1 MEQIK
6 YGKICNTKDAHF
18 HRFYAGGGS
27 TDEGQEFDLGVAA
40 VEQTPIVFFKD
51 KMFCLSWN
59 DIILLAADAGLFNE

>member
-18 HRFYAGGGS
+18 LRFHAGGGS
-27 TDEGQEFDLGVAA
+27 TDKWQEFDLGVTA

-51 KMFCLSWN
+51 KMFCLTWN
-59 DIILLAADAGLFNE
+59 DIILLADDAGLFNE